1 MCESR
6 DDGTSAFVARLY
18 NTAGGEALSR
28 TEISGLANCYA
39 AQTAV
44 SEADRVIRSI
54 YWGNGIAYYAEIPF

>member
-18 NTAGGEALSR
+18 DTGSGEALSR
-28 TEISGLANCYA
+28 VEISGLADCYT

-44 SEADRVIRSI
+44 SEADRIIRAI
-54 YWGNGIAYYAEIPF
+54 YRENGIAYYAEIPF